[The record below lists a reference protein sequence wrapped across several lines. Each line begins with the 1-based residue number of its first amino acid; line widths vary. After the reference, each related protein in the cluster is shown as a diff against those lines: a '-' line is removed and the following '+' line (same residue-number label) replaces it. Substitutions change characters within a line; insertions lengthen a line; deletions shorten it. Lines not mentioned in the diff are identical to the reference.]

1 MIPAPRRCVRLKYGL
16 VQVAFLPDETA
27 TKAIVGSDFCDVSI
41 AAHVTSSALVC
52 AFCSVRHLQLY
63 GVMTVFVRRRNR
75 MKGVVMTRITL
86 TLLSLALL
94 TAPAAAAPIFFD
106 DFEADAMALG
116 IDTELVN
123 WTVTAGNLDVVGPGT
138 QWAPLCADST
148 QCLDMDGTPGA
159 NASITTKSTF
169 DLAAGNYAFSFDY
182 GNNRDDNNWLS
193 WSLDGLSLGSTVLSD
208 SGMDRTYTSVLQNFI
223 LDSAVNN
230 VSITFTGGGPASYG
244 GTVLDNV
251 LLDFT
256 PNVVGG
262 VTTVPEP
269 SSLLLLSM
277 GLATVAL
284 RRFRR

>member
-1 MIPAPRRCVRLKYGL
+1 MREL
-16 VQVAFLPDETA
+16 
-27 TKAIVGSDFCDVSI
+27 
-41 AAHVTSSALVC
+41 
-52 AFCSVRHLQLY
+52 
-63 GVMTVFVRRRNR
+63 
-75 MKGVVMTRITL
+75 VMTRIAP

-94 TAPAAAAPIFFD
+94 AAPAAAAPIFFD
-106 DFEADAMALG
+106 TFEDDAIGLG

-138 QWAPLCADST
+138 QWRKLCADST
-148 QCLDMDGTPGA
+148 QCLDMDGTPGD

-182 GNNRDDNNWLS
+182 GNNRDDNNWMS

-208 SGMDRTYTSVLQNFI
+208 SSMNGTYTSVLQNFI